1 MLVLV
6 AWCWHASV
14 KGVQLLNLSRYLH
27 LHFSAEP
34 CNVLS
39 LIFSRADIVE
49 ENSNRSS
56 NALGIENT
64 QGSGQNRKWPEIP
77 DYLCFPS
84 FQFIRMLI
92 DRSMCMAAALL
103 EWFKVI
109 HNSSILPNYV
119 KIQLMRS
126 IIGIFHNFSIQYI
139 GKRQKV
145 FYEQLM
151 QANKVHSILMLMCP
165 RIGNFHNFPI
175 QYRGNKYFMKSLA
188 KIAKFYQHSC

>member
-14 KGVQLLNLSRYLH
+14 KGVQLLHLSRYLH

-34 CNVLS
+34 CNIFS
-39 LIFSRADIVE
+39 LIFSRAGIVE

-64 QGSGQNRKWPEIP
+64 HGFGQNRKWSEIP

-84 FQFIRMLI
+84 FQFIRWFI
-92 DRSMCMAAALL
+92 GRSMCMAAAFL

-109 HNSSILPNYV
+109 HNSSVLPNYV

-126 IIGIFHNFSIQYI
+126 IIRIFHNFSIQYI
-139 GKRQKV
+139 GNRQKV
-145 FYEQLM
+145 LYEQLM
-151 QANKVHSILMLMCP
+151 RANKVHSILMLMCP
-165 RIGNFHNFPI
+165 RIRNFHNFPI
-175 QYRGNKYFMKSLA
+175 QYEGNRCFM
-188 KIAKFYQHSC
+188 KIAKTDQHSC

>member
-14 KGVQLLNLSRYLH
+14 KGVQLLHLSRYLH

-34 CNVLS
+34 CNIFS
-39 LIFSRADIVE
+39 LIFSKADIVE

-64 QGSGQNRKWPEIP
+64 HGSGQNRKWSEIP

-84 FQFIRMLI
+84 FQFIRWFI
-92 DRSMCMAAALL
+92 GRSMCMAAA
-103 EWFKVI
+103 F
-109 HNSSILPNYV
+109 PYCV

-139 GKRQKV
+139 GNRQKV

-175 QYRGNKYFMKSLA
+175 QYNGNRCFMKSFCKAA
-188 KIAKFYQHSC
+188 KTNQHSC